1 MALYEITRGDA
12 YEVAALLTT
21 VTEGYERIS
30 MHGVRRTLLEQQVRS
45 LGHRIEEVFISQ
57 NASNEDYDTK
67 MRQVLEKYRSQG
79 VHSVVFGDVS
89 LEDVR
94 SYREMNLRKV
104 GMKGLFP
111 LWHRDTAGLVESFI
125 DLGFRAVVTCTDSR
139 VLGREFV
146 GRVIDESFLA
156 ELPPHVDPSGENGEY
171 HTFVFDGPIFDNE
184 VSFSIGDIVLRDS
197 FYFCDLLPEPD

>member
-1 MALYEITRGDA
+1 MALYEIMRADA

-21 VTEGYERIS
+21 VTEGYDRIS
-30 MHGVRRTLLEQQVRS
+30 KHGVRRTLLEQQVRS
-45 LGHRIEEVFISQ
+45 LGHRTEEVFISR
-57 NASNEDYDTK
+57 NASNENYDMK

-79 VHSVVFGDVS
+79 VRSVVFGDVS

-111 LWHRDTAGLVESFI
+111 LWQRDTAGLVESFI

-197 FYFCDLLPEPD
+197 FHFCDLLP